1 MFDKMKYWKEVRIMN
16 KMKNVLYGATSA
28 VMALT
33 PALAFAQVDKTVTNS
48 AVSGLGGGSITF
60 LLQQLMSWLF
70 GILGFLA
77 IIGFLI
83 SGILYLTAAGD
94 EDQAGKAKNAMMY
107 SIIGIVVALLGFVIV
122 SAARNFFSGTSNT
135 F

>member
-1 MFDKMKYWKEVRIMN
+1 MKYWKEVRIMN